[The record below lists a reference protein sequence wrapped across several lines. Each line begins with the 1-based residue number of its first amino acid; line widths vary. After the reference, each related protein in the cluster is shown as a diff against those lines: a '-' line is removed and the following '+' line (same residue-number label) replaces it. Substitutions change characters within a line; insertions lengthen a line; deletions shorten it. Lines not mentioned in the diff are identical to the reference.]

1 MKNRQMKDRTKAT
14 FFEKVGYGFGD
25 MSSSMFWKIFS
36 YYLPFFYSN
45 VFGLSLAH
53 AGTLL
58 LITKLYDAV
67 SDPVMGMIADRTE
80 TRWGKYRPYLLW
92 CAVPFAVCGV
102 LTFTTPDAGYGFKHA
117 FAYITYL
124 LMMTAYT
131 AINVPYGAM
140 LGVLTPDSREKTVFS
155 SYRMFFAYGG
165 SFLAL
170 AIFEPLQNFFQRMDG
185 GVTVAD
191 SWQYSMIVVGLIC
204 AVLFVMCFAM
214 TKERVKINAPASGNS
229 SILKDFK
236 SLVSNGPWWILLAAA
251 IGILL
256 FNSIRGGAAAY
267 YFKDVIGGNAIFSCG
282 IFLAAGEVANMLGV
296 ALAVPLSDRLGKKAS
311 YMISLVVAAVLS
323 IFIVFIPAT
332 PAGLWTLMGLQIL
345 ISIATGVT
353 LPLLWSMFADIAD
366 YSEYRN
372 GSASTGLIFSSSSMA
387 QKFGGAFGSALI
399 LWALAGFGY
408 DTSEAAVQ
416 TSAAIGGLKA
426 MMSWIP
432 AVGALAA
439 AVVVAFYPLT
449 SKKMSEISA
458 ALADRRQ
465 KQTEQ

>member
-1 MKNRQMKDRTKAT
+1 MENHTKAT
-14 FFEKVGYGFGD
+14 FMEKAGYGFGD
-25 MSSSMFWKIFS
+25 MASSMFWKIFS

-67 SDPVMGMIADRTE
+67 SDPVMGMIADRTM

-92 CAVPFAVCGV
+92 CAVPFAICGV
-102 LTFTTPDAGYGFKHA
+102 LTFTTPDAGYGFKL
-117 FAYITYL
+117 AYAYVTYI

-131 AINVPYGAM
+131 AVNVPYGAM

-155 SYRMFFAYGG
+155 SFRMFFAYGG
-165 SFLAL
+165 SFIAL
-170 AIFEPLQNFFQRMDG
+170 AVFEPLQKFFRDMG
-185 GVTVAD
+185 GEVTAAD
-191 SWQYSMIVVGLIC
+191 SWQYSMAVVGIIC
-204 AVLFVMCFAM
+204 AVLFVLCFAM
-214 TKERVKINAPASGNS
+214 TRERVNTASPVSGDS

-236 SLVSNGPWWILLAAA
+236 SLVTNGPWWILLGAA

-267 YFKDVIGGNAIFSCG
+267 YFKDVIGGGAIFTCG
-282 IFLAAGEVANMLGV
+282 IYLAAGEVANMAGV
-296 ALAVPLSDRLGKKAS
+296 ALAVPLADRFGKKTSYIMSLLVAS
-311 YMISLVVAAVLS
+311 ALS
-323 IFIVFIPAT
+323 IFILFLPAT
-332 PAGLWTLMGLQIL
+332 PAGMWTLMCLQIL
-345 ISIATGVT
+345 ISVATGVT

-416 TSAAIGGLKA
+416 TSAAVGGLKA

-432 AVGALAA
+432 ALGAFAA
-439 AVVVAFYPLT
+439 AIVVAFYPLT
-449 SKKMSEISA
+449 TGKMAEISS
-458 ALADRRQ
+458 ALAERR
-465 KQTEQ
+465 KNS

>member
-1 MKNRQMKDRTKAT
+1 MKDRTKAT

-58 LITKLYDAV
+58 LITKLYDAI
-67 SDPVMGMIADRTE
+67 SDPVMGMIADRTQ

-92 CAVPFAVCGV
+92 CAIPFAICGV
-102 LTFTTPDAGYGFKHA
+102 LTFTTPDAGYGFKL
-117 FAYITYL
+117 AYAYVTYI

-131 AINVPYGAM
+131 AVNVPYGAM

-165 SFLAL
+165 SFIAL
-170 AIFEPLQNFFQRMDG
+170 AIFEPLQKFFQNVG
-185 GVTVAD
+185 PEVSAAD
-191 SWQYSMIVVGLIC
+191 SWQWSMAVVGAIC
-204 AVLFVMCFAM
+204 AVLFVLCFAM
-214 TKERVKINAPASGNS
+214 TKERVKITVPSTGNT
-229 SILKDFK
+229 SILKDFR
-236 SLVSNGPWWILLAAA
+236 SLVSNGPWLILLGAA

-267 YFKDVIGGNAIFSCG
+267 YFKDVIGGGAIFTCG
-282 IFLAAGEVANMLGV
+282 IYLAAGEVANMLGV
-296 ALAVPLSDRLGKKAS
+296 ALAVPLSDRFGKKAS
-311 YMISLVVAAVLS
+311 YMMSLLVAAVLS
-323 IFIVFIPAT
+323 IFILFIPVT
-332 PAGLWTLMGLQIL
+332 VAGMWILLGLQIL
-345 ISIATGVT
+345 ISVATGVT

-366 YSEYRN
+366 WSEYRN
-372 GSASTGLIFSSSSMA
+372 GSASTGLIFPSSSMA

-432 AVGALAA
+432 ALGAFAA
-439 AVVVAFYPLT
+439 ALVVAFYPLT
-449 SKKMSEISA
+449 SEKMAEVSSA
-458 ALADRRQ
+458 LEERR
-465 KQTEQ
+465 KNS

>member
-1 MKNRQMKDRTKAT
+1 MKDRTKAT

-58 LITKLYDAV
+58 LITKLYDAI
-67 SDPVMGMIADRTE
+67 SDPVMGMIADRTQ

-92 CAVPFAVCGV
+92 CAIPFAICGV
-102 LTFTTPDAGYGFKHA
+102 LTFTTPDAGYGFKL
-117 FAYITYL
+117 AYAYVTYI

-131 AINVPYGAM
+131 AVNVPYGAM

-165 SFLAL
+165 SFIAL
-170 AIFEPLQNFFQRMDG
+170 AIFEPLQKFFQNVG
-185 GVTVAD
+185 PEVSAAD
-191 SWQYSMIVVGLIC
+191 SWQWSMAVVGAIC
-204 AVLFVMCFAM
+204 AVLFVLCFAM
-214 TKERVKINAPASGNS
+214 TKERVKITVPSTGNT
-229 SILKDFK
+229 SILKDFR
-236 SLVSNGPWWILLAAA
+236 SLVSNGPWWILLGAA

-267 YFKDVIGGNAIFSCG
+267 YFKDVIGGGAIFTCG
-282 IFLAAGEVANMLGV
+282 IYLAAGEVANMLGV
-296 ALAVPLSDRLGKKAS
+296 ALAVPLSDRFGKKAS
-311 YMISLVVAAVLS
+311 YMMSLLVAAVLS
-323 IFIVFIPAT
+323 IFILFIPVT
-332 PAGLWTLMGLQIL
+332 VAGMWILLGLQIL
-345 ISIATGVT
+345 ISVATGVT

-366 YSEYRN
+366 WSEYRN

-432 AVGALAA
+432 ALGAFAA
-439 AVVVAFYPLT
+439 ALVVAFYPLT
-449 SKKMSEISA
+449 SEKMAEVSSA
-458 ALADRRQ
+458 LEERR
-465 KQTEQ
+465 KNS

>member
-1 MKNRQMKDRTKAT
+1 MTGTGKAT
-14 FFEKVGYGFGD
+14 FFEKAGYGLGD

-92 CAVPFAVCGV
+92 CAIPFAVCGV
-102 LTFTTPDAGYGFKHA
+102 LTFTTPDAGYGFKHV

-170 AIFEPLQNFFQRMDG
+170 AIFEPLQDFFQGMDS

-191 SWQYSMIVVGLIC
+191 SWQYSMIVVGAIC
-204 AVLFVMCFAM
+204 AVLFVMCFAL
-214 TKERVKINAPASGNS
+214 TKERVRINAPVSGNS
-229 SILKDFK
+229 SVLKDFK

-267 YFKDVIGGNAIFSCG
+267 YFKDVIGGSAIFSCG

-296 ALAVPLSDRLGKKAS
+296 ALAVPLSDRLGKKSS
-311 YMISLVVAAVLS
+311 YMISLAVAAVLS
-323 IFIVFIPAT
+323 IFIMFIPMT
-332 PAGLWTLMGLQIL
+332 PGGLWTLMGLQVL

-432 AVGALAA
+432 AIGALAA
-439 AVVVAFYPLT
+439 AAVVSFYPLT
-449 SKKMSEISA
+449 SAKMSEISA

-465 KQTEQ
+465 KQTEK